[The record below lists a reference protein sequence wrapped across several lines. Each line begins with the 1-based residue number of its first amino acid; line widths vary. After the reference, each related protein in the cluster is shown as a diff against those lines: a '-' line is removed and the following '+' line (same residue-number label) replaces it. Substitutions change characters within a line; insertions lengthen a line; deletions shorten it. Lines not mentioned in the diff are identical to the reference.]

1 MDGWIWTGVPAGQL
15 RDEGCVG
22 SLGFAAVSHVLS
34 TPPRASSFEVT
45 REPCVWCVPVPI
57 FARDL
62 DVFGHKA
69 QSTLQ
74 TTGAETAPAVLAL
87 MGAWTIL

>member
-34 TPPRASSFEVT
+34 TPPRARLPSSLRSHART
-45 REPCVWCVPVPI
+45 MCVVCVPVP
-57 FARDL
+57 
-62 DVFGHKA
+62 VFGSSLGTSTCLDKA
-69 QSTLQ
+69 LEYS
-74 TTGAETAPAVLAL
+74 PDNRC
-87 MGAWTIL
+87 